1 LALDEACR
9 NVLRVRIASAAER
22 LCSLYLCGA
31 VAARWMRNLAIQ
43 LDELRVIDIR
53 AETGFNGFQIM
64 ACLTE
69 T

>member
-1 LALDEACR
+1 
-9 NVLRVRIASAAER
+9 
-22 LCSLYLCGA
+22 
-31 VAARWMRNLAIQ
+31 MRNLAIQ

-53 AETGFNGFQIM
+53 AETGFNSFQIM